1 MIDDV
6 RFAKIALACGVPLA
20 QVPSLHAALTFSR
33 EALTTAREAAKKL
46 SLATPDAMSVLALGS
61 VGRMEASAASD
72 LDLAVLYDPTQTTRG
87 RAEQMRAELVDGLG
101 AHFDIPQKTFRAA
114 IDMHDLLH
122 NVGGQRDTNTRLT
135 YRALILTESAWLY
148 NQAACDGLRR
158 EIFDVYAD
166 GRVTR
171 GKVLASLANDLH
183 RYWRTVCVDYRFKV
197 EEQAKGW
204 ALRSLKLRHSRKLW
218 HLSNI
223 TLQMWAASGGSP
235 RDSIDDQIFERLR
248 WPTLAKLGA
257 CLHDLGLAETA
268 PSLYYA
274 HDRFLHEISRVS
286 VREELD
292 ALGYETR
299 RSSAH
304 YLSLRENARSLD
316 AACEEVV
323 AALWR
328 IDRSHLIRF
337 CLL

>member
-6 RFAKIALACGVPLA
+6 RFARIATACGVSLA

-33 EALTTAREAAKKL
+33 DALTTAREVAERL
-46 SLATPDAMSVLALGS
+46 SLATPEAMCVLALGS
-61 VGRMEASAASD
+61 IGRMEASAASD

-87 RAEQMRAELVDGLG
+87 RADHMRAEIVDGLG
-101 AHFDIPQKTFRAA
+101 AHFDIPQKTFRTA

-148 NQAACDGLRR
+148 NQTACDRFRR

-223 TLQMWAASGGSP
+223 TVQMWAASAVSP
-235 RDSIDDQIFERLR
+235 HDSIDDQIFERLR

-257 CLHDLGLAETA
+257 CLHDLGLAHTA
-268 PSLYYA
+268 PPLYYA
-274 HDRFLHEISRVS
+274 HDRFLREISRIS

-292 ALGYETR
+292 ALDYEAR
-299 RSSAH
+299 RASAQ
-304 YLSLRENARSLD
+304 YLSLRENARALD
-316 AACEEVV
+316 TACEEIV

-328 IDRSHLIRF
+328 LDRSHLIRF